1 MGFEPTRAMTFK
13 AIYITSTVVYS
24 YTHYIGNLTLLNF
37 LTAATARAA
46 TMEDTA
52 EERRRAEVGEARRLC
67 FEGAFRD
74 AAIDEYT
81 LYRLLRA
88 LPLISTKN

>member
-1 MGFEPTRAMTFK
+1 
-13 AIYITSTVVYS
+13 
-24 YTHYIGNLTLLNF
+24 
-37 LTAATARAA
+37 
-46 TMEDTA
+46 MEDAA

-67 FEGAFRD
+67 FEGALRD

-88 LPLISTKN
+88 LPLISTKT